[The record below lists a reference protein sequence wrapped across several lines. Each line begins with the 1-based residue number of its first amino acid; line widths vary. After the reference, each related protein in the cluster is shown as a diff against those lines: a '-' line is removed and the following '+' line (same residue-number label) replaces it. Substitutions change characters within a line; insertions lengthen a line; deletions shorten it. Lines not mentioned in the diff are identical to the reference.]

1 MCCVGISRIAR
12 ECHEIGEIRDSN
24 TTLRSGVLCLGSGCR
39 RSRANAMKSGNS
51 ENKARRADA
60 ALDFLHQRI
69 DTLRARARSWSNALV
84 SKLTSNHSAAWS
96 SGMILA

>member
-12 ECHEIGEIRDSN
+12 ERHEIGEIRDSN

-69 DTLRARARSWSNALV
+69 DTLRARSFLV
-84 SKLTSNHSAAWS
+84 KRAGFEIDQQPL
-96 SGMILA
+96 GCLV